1 MLETG
6 EEWGDIYMKH
16 FVKVFET
23 ELEVNLKG
31 EHGTPIV
38 IMTGMG
44 CSFEEWHEV
53 TEKLSAMNR
62 VILYHR
68 PGIGRSEQS
77 QGERNTEA
85 TVRDLKGLLH
95 ILRIDEPVI
104 LLGHSYGG
112 LCAQHFAKRY
122 PSDVAALVLVDSTSH
137 DLERLDTLDLPI
149 MNEGASDEE
158 WLKQCEAYAEQT
170 ESALTRRIQTVL
182 TPNQLKLPSD
192 VQAELIQFFQRPNLY
207 KTMIDEVK
215 NWYADARFIKQ
226 LGNLGVMPL
235 YVIGRDADHEVEQ
248 GMLNGFPES
257 ELRLLEATWHQ
268 LIREQTM
275 LSTTSKLVIA
285 EQASHAIHLDR
296 PDVIIAVVEEHIDQ
310 MTQAIQ

>member
-1 MLETG
+1 MNQ
-6 EEWGDIYMKH
+6 
-16 FVKVFET
+16 FVKVYET
-23 ELEVNLKG
+23 ELEVKRKG
-31 EHGTPIV
+31 ERGIPIV

-44 CSFEEWHEV
+44 CSFEEWHQV
-53 TEKLSAMNR
+53 TEKLSVTNR

-77 QGERNTEA
+77 QRERNTEA
-85 TVRDLKGLLH
+85 TVRELKELLH
-95 ILRIDEPVI
+95 ILDIDEPVI

-122 PSDVAALVLVDSTSH
+122 PFDVAALVLIDSTSH

-149 MNEGASDEE
+149 MNDGASDED

-170 ESALTRRIQTVL
+170 ESELSQHVQPVL

-192 VQAELIQFFQRPNLY
+192 VQAELIQFFRRPNLY
-207 KTMIDEVK
+207 KAMIEEVR
-215 NWYADARFIKQ
+215 NWHADARFIKQ
-226 LGNLGVMPL
+226 LGSLGMMPL

-257 ELRLLEATWHQ
+257 ELTLLEATWHQ
-268 LIREQTM
+268 LILEQTM

-285 EQASHAIHLDR
+285 ERSSHAVHLDR
-296 PDVIIAVVEEHIDQ
+296 PDVIIAVVEEHIYQ
-310 MTQAIQ
+310 MTQALQ

>member
-1 MLETG
+1 ME
-6 EEWGDIYMKH
+6 H

-85 TVRDLKGLLH
+85 TVRDLKELLH

-170 ESALTRRIQTVL
+170 ESALTRSIQTVL
-182 TPNQLKLPSD
+182 TPNQLKLPND
-192 VQAELIQFFQRPNLY
+192 VQTELIQFFQRPNLY

-215 NWYADARFIKQ
+215 NWHADARFIKQ

-248 GMLNGFPES
+248 GMLNGLPES

-285 EQASHAIHLDR
+285 ERSTHAVHLDR
-296 PDVIIAVVEEHIDQ
+296 PDVIVAVVEDHINQ

>member
-1 MLETG
+1 
-6 EEWGDIYMKH
+6 MKH
-16 FVKVFET
+16 FLKVFET

-85 TVRDLKGLLH
+85 TVRDLKELLH

-122 PSDVAALVLVDSTSH
+122 PSDAAALVLVDSTSH

-170 ESALTRRIQTVL
+170 ESALMRRIQTVL

-215 NWYADARFIKQ
+215 NWHADARFIKQ

-310 MTQAIQ
+310 MTLAIQ

>member
-1 MLETG
+1 
-6 EEWGDIYMKH
+6 MKH
-16 FVKVFET
+16 FLKVFET

-85 TVRDLKGLLH
+85 TVRDLKELLH

-215 NWYADARFIKQ
+215 NWHADARFIKQ

>member
-1 MLETG
+1 
-6 EEWGDIYMKH
+6 MKH

-23 ELEVNLKG
+23 ELEVKLKG

-53 TEKLSAMNR
+53 TEKLSVTSR

-68 PGIGRSEQS
+68 PGVGRSEQS
-77 QGERNTEA
+77 QRERNTEA
-85 TVRDLKGLLH
+85 TVRELKELLH
-95 ILRIDEPVI
+95 ILDIDEPVI

-137 DLERLDTLDLPI
+137 DLDRLDTLDLPI
-149 MNEGASDEE
+149 MNDGASDED

-170 ESALTRRIQTVL
+170 ESELSQHVQPVL
-182 TPNQLKLPSD
+182 TTNKLKLPSD
-192 VQAELIQFFQRPNLY
+192 VQVELIHFSRRPNLY
-207 KTMIDEVK
+207 KTMIEEVR
-215 NWYADARFIKQ
+215 NWHADARFIKQ
-226 LGNLGVMPL
+226 LGSLGMMPL

-257 ELRLLEATWHQ
+257 ELTLLETTWHQ
-268 LIREQTM
+268 LILEQTM

-296 PDVIIAVVEEHIDQ
+296 PDVIIAVVEDHINQ

>member
-1 MLETG
+1 
-6 EEWGDIYMKH
+6 MKH

-23 ELEVNLKG
+23 ELEVKLIG

-53 TEKLSAMNR
+53 TEKISVTNR

-77 QGERNTEA
+77 QRERNTEA
-85 TVRDLKGLLH
+85 TVRELKELLH
-95 ILRIDEPVI
+95 ILNIDEPVI

-207 KTMIDEVK
+207 KTMIEEVR
-215 NWYADARFIKQ
+215 NWHADARFIKQ
-226 LGNLGVMPL
+226 LGSLSMMPL

-257 ELRLLEATWHQ
+257 ELTLLETTWHQ
-268 LIREQTM
+268 LIFEQTM

>member
-1 MLETG
+1 MN
-6 EEWGDIYMKH
+6 H

-23 ELEVNLKG
+23 ELEVKRKG
-31 EHGTPIV
+31 EHGIPIV

-53 TEKLSAMNR
+53 TEKLSVTNQ

-77 QGERNTEA
+77 QRERNTEA
-85 TVRDLKGLLH
+85 TVSELKELLH
-95 ILRIDEPVI
+95 VLRIDSPII

-122 PSDVAALVLVDSTSH
+122 LSDVAALVLIDSTSH

-149 MNEGASDEE
+149 MNEGASDED

-182 TPNQLKLPSD
+182 TPNQRKLPSD

-207 KTMIDEVK
+207 KTMIEEVR
-215 NWYADARFIKQ
+215 NWHADSRFIKQ
-226 LGNLGVMPL
+226 LGSLGSMPV

-248 GMLNGFPES
+248 GLLNGLPES
-257 ELRLLEATWHQ
+257 ELKLLEATWHQ

-285 EQASHAIHLDR
+285 ERSSHAVHLDR
-296 PDVIIAVVEEHIDQ
+296 PDVIVAVVEEHVYQ
-310 MTQAIQ
+310 MTQALK

>member
-1 MLETG
+1 MAGNGRRIGVIE
-6 EEWGDIYMKH
+6 MKC
-16 FVKVFET
+16 FVKVFDT
-23 ELEVNLKG
+23 TLEVKRKG
-31 EHGTPIV
+31 ERGIQIV

-53 TEKLSAMNR
+53 TEKLSVTNR

-77 QGERNTEA
+77 QRERNTNA
-85 TVRDLKGLLH
+85 TVRELKELFH

-122 PSDVAALVLVDSTSH
+122 PSHVAALVLVDSTSH

-149 MNEGASDEE
+149 MNDGASDED
-158 WLKQCEAYAEQT
+158 WLIQCEAYAEQT
-170 ESALTRRIQTVL
+170 ESELTQHIQPVL
-182 TPNQLKLPSD
+182 SPNHLKLPSD
-192 VQAELIQFFQRPNLY
+192 VQSELVRFLRRPKLY
-207 KTMIDEVK
+207 RTMSEEVK
-215 NWYADARFIKQ
+215 NWRADARIIKQ
-226 LGNLGVMPL
+226 LGNLGSMPV
-235 YVIGRDADHEVEQ
+235 YVIGRDADHEVKQ
-248 GMLNGFPES
+248 GTLNGLPES

-285 EQASHAIHLDR
+285 EKASHAIHLDR
-296 PDVIIAVVEEHIDQ
+296 PDVIVAVIEEHIDQ
-310 MTQAIQ
+310 MTEALK